1 MGKYYLSN
9 FSFQW
14 GCNILSSIHLTLT
27 LFTRGRIMSHF
38 LLPFLWLCMNL
49 LCLIIL
55 LINMPGIWHLAFQIP
70 ISIMSWQQLQIKNPN
85 LAGLICKVHFLF
97 HQIDWWLD
105 HLSDSGKNE
114 RKEMTRCI
122 VAWKINVIDI
132 GYFTSFVGLNIRSN
146 IGHFFFHFEKE
157 LSSLDE
163 KTTLSVL
170 SYRLKILKVGNAISF
185 FQGRKLFL
193 KNVLEKEEN

>member
-1 MGKYYLSN
+1 MYWYLWYKTKGSRTHAFSKKSFGMAEVFDGKVLP
-9 FSFQW
+9 FQLSFQW

-114 RKEMTRCI
+114 RKDDKMHCSVKNQRD
-122 VAWKINVIDI
+122 WHWLL
-132 GYFTSFVGLNIRSN
+132 YFFCWAQ
-146 IGHFFFHFEKE
+146 
-157 LSSLDE
+157 
-163 KTTLSVL
+163 
-170 SYRLKILKVGNAISF
+170 Y
-185 FQGRKLFL
+185 
-193 KNVLEKEEN
+193 

>member
-1 MGKYYLSN
+1 MRFQRKVLEWLKFLMGKYYLSN
-9 FSFQW
+9 F
-14 GCNILSSIHLTLT
+14 LSNEAVTFCPQFTSRWLLPE
-27 LFTRGRIMSHF
+27 FTRGRIMSHF

-114 RKEMTRCI
+114 RKDDKMHCSVKNQRD
-122 VAWKINVIDI
+122 WHWLL
-132 GYFTSFVGLNIRSN
+132 YFFCWAQ
-146 IGHFFFHFEKE
+146 
-157 LSSLDE
+157 
-163 KTTLSVL
+163 
-170 SYRLKILKVGNAISF
+170 Y
-185 FQGRKLFL
+185 
-193 KNVLEKEEN
+193 